1 MNMKTLAK
9 TFAEDTLGLS
19 FAKSHENEVGL
30 KEQDTLR
37 KWVGILGMALP
48 ILLYL
53 LLLFSNDSTY
63 PLSSISHYYYTRWS
77 SVFVIIIGVLAFF
90 LLIYKGP
97 DLIDF
102 YLSTLAGLFALALIL
117 FPTSNLCSSD
127 GKYAVT
133 FLPENHAREIFHY
146 ISAAIF
152 LACLALM
159 SLCLF
164 TKSEEPTPEERPAEK
179 QLRNKIFRTCGGI
192 MIAAMLIM
200 LIGGF
205 FEVIP
210 EEIYER
216 YRLTFTMETVAV
228 ESFGISW
235 LIKGGSFK
243 GVMNYLGKRL
253 ITPQKP

>member
-1 MNMKTLAK
+1 MNIKTLAK
-9 TFAEDTLGLS
+9 KFAEKTLGLS
-19 FAKSHENEVGL
+19 FAKTHENEVAL
-30 KEQDTLR
+30 TAQNTLR
-37 KWVGILGMALP
+37 RLVGVLGMLLP
-48 ILLYL
+48 VILYF
-53 LLLFSNDSTY
+53 LLLFSNHNHY

-77 SVFVIIIGVLAFF
+77 SVFVIIIGLLAFF

-97 DLIDF
+97 KLIDF
-102 YLSTLAGLFALALIL
+102 YLSTFAGLFALALIL
-117 FPTSNLCSSD
+117 FPTSNLCNSD

-146 ISAAIF
+146 VSAAIF

-159 SLCLF
+159 SLFLF
-164 TKSEEPTPEERPAEK
+164 TKSKELNPEERPAEK
-179 QLRNKIFRTCGGI
+179 QLRNKIFRTCGGV
-192 MIAAMLIM
+192 MVAAMLII

-210 EEIYER
+210 IEIYER

>member
-9 TFAEDTLGLS
+9 NFAEKTLGLS
-19 FAKSHENEVGL
+19 FAKTHENEVAL
-30 KEQDTLR
+30 TAQNTLR
-37 KWVGILGMALP
+37 RLVGVLGMLLP
-48 ILLYL
+48 VILYF

-63 PLSSISHYYYTRWS
+63 PLSSISHYYFTRWS
-77 SVFVIIIGVLAFF
+77 SVFVMIIGLLAFF

-102 YLSTLAGLFALALIL
+102 YLSTFAGLFALALIL
-117 FPTSNLCSSD
+117 FPTSNLSGD
-127 GKYAVT
+127 DTEFAVT
-133 FLPENHAREIFHY
+133 VLGENFSREIFHY
-146 ISAAIF
+146 VSAAIF

-159 SLCLF
+159 SLFLF
-164 TKSEEPTPEERPAEK
+164 TKSKELNPEERPAEK

-192 MIAAMLIM
+192 MVAAMLII